1 MGKLHVAFCNA
12 RAARYAVM
20 NWHYSRRMPIG
31 ALVKIG
37 VWENDQF
44 IGAVIFGRG
53 ASPKLGRRW
62 GLGPAENC
70 ELVRVALTKH
80 HAPVSQILAQSVR
93 LLKKHC
99 PGLRL
104 IVSFADPAAG
114 HHGGV
119 YQASNWIYTGT
130 TGSST
135 ETFHEGRWKHQR
147 EISGGAFGQPAKLT
161 RAEVKRLPTRQ
172 KPGKHRYLLPLDA
185 NIRKSIR
192 LSSKPYPMRQ
202 PTKRDSGFQPEEG
215 GAEPTLA
222 LSST

>member
-1 MGKLHVAFCNA
+1 MRSLHLAFCSA

-37 VWENDQF
+37 VWESGRF

-53 ASPKLGRRW
+53 ASPKLGCRW
-62 GLGPAENC
+62 GLDPAENC

-80 HAPVSQILAQSVR
+80 CAPVSQILAQSVR

-104 IVSFADPAAG
+104 IISFADPAAG

-130 TGSST
+130 TSSST
-135 ETFHEGRWKHQR
+135 EAFHEGRWKHQR

-161 RAEVKRLPTRQ
+161 RAQVKRLPTRQ

-185 NIRKSIR
+185 SVRKVVT
-192 LSSKPYPMRQ
+192 LSAKPYPTRQ
-202 PTKRDSGFQPEEG
+202 PTKRGLGYQPGEG
-215 GAEPTLA
+215 GAVPTLA